1 MTDRIDLFEALE
13 SCRSIRRLRPDP
25 LPDELLEKLV
35 HYATRA
41 PSAGN
46 SQLWKFLVVTAPQDR
61 RWFRDML
68 VEAVGHRF
76 PEPAPAD
83 TSAAARGQRRYRQF
97 IFDFDQIPVL
107 VLPLIENA
115 FPNRDNPDVRFAWS
129 SIYAA
134 TQNLLLAARGLGI
147 GAAMT
152 TNHLENEPAVRERF
166 AIPATFHIG
175 ATIPLGYPV
184 GRYGPVTRKPV
195 IPTMYRGRFGAP
207 WTTGPTDASQNE
219 PT

>member
-1 MTDRIDLFEALE
+1 MTDRFDLFEAME
-13 SCRSIRRLRPDP
+13 TCRSIRRVSPDP
-25 LPDELLEKLV
+25 LPDELIERLI

-46 SQLWKFLVVTAPQDR
+46 RQLWKFLIVTAPEDR
-61 RWFRDML
+61 RWFRNML

-76 PEPAPAD
+76 PEPPAD
-83 TSAAARGQRRYRQF
+83 DASHTARGQRRYREF
-97 IFDFDQIPVL
+97 IFEFDRAPLL

-115 FPNRDNPDVRFAWS
+115 FPNAANPDVRFAWS

-152 TNHLENEPAVRERF
+152 TNHLENEPAVREHF
-166 AIPATFHIG
+166 GIPSNFEIG
-175 ATIPLGYPV
+175 ATIPMGYPI
-184 GRYGPVTRKPV
+184 GRYGPLTRNAV
-195 IPTMYRGRFGAP
+195 APTMLRGRFETA
-207 WTTGPTDASQNE
+207 WS
-219 PT
+219 

>member
-1 MTDRIDLFEALE
+1 MNERFDLFEAME
-13 SCRSIRRLRPDP
+13 TCRSIRRLHPDP
-25 LPDELLEKLV
+25 VPEELIERLV

-46 SQLWKFLVVTAPQDR
+46 RQLWKFLIVTDPADR

-76 PEPAPAD
+76 PEPAAEDTTPA
-83 TSAAARGQRRYRQF
+83 AHGQRRYREF
-97 IFDFDQIPVL
+97 IFNFHQIPVL

-115 FPNRDNPDVRFAWS
+115 FPRPEAPDVHFAWS

-134 TQNLLLAARGLGI
+134 TQNFILAARGLGL

-166 AIPATFHIG
+166 GIPENFEIG

-184 GRYGPVTRKPV
+184 GRYGPLTRNPV
-195 IPTMYRGRFGAP
+195 VPTMFRDRFGVA
-207 WTTGPTDASQNE
+207 WR
-219 PT
+219 

>member
-1 MTDRIDLFEALE
+1 MTGAIDLFDAMET
-13 SCRSIRRLRPDP
+13 CRSIRRLRPDP
-25 LPDELLEKLV
+25 VPDETLVKLV

-46 SQLWKFLVVTAPQDR
+46 SQLWKFLVISEPDDR

-68 VEAVGHRF
+68 VATVGDKM
-76 PEPAPAD
+76 PEPPDND
-83 TSAAARGQRRYRQF
+83 TSAAAHAQRRYREF
-97 IFDFDQIPVL
+97 IFDFDKIPVI
-107 VLPLIENA
+107 VLTLIENA
-115 FPNRDNPDVRFAWS
+115 FPRTGPPDVRFAWS

-152 TNHLENEPAVRERF
+152 TNHLENEAAVRARF
-166 AIPATFHIG
+166 EIPDHFEIG

-184 GRYGPVTRKPV
+184 GRYGSLTRGATTDV
-195 IPTMYRGRFGAP
+195 MFRGRFGVA
-207 WTTGPTDASQNE
+207 WT
-219 PT
+219 